1 MPTEPE
7 HFLKK
12 RIWRFTL
19 RKKLVATGFAFIILR
34 MKEAALIQLKLLG
47 SLCQMMQGQHQFDII
62 PELLR
67 ETNTVLMKQIP
78 SFKEAFLQNL
88 QAKKL

>member
-1 MPTEPE
+1 
-7 HFLKK
+7 
-12 RIWRFTL
+12 
-19 RKKLVATGFAFIILR
+19 
-34 MKEAALIQLKLLG
+34 
-47 SLCQMMQGQHQFDII
+47 MMQGQHQFDII